1 MFANPSEGDYT
12 LPDNSD
18 AILKGSFQN
27 FDMTSFGVVSA
38 HLKAIARVPRM
49 SVPVSMVESI
59 DSQVKN
65 WLGLSIKNLETLGER
80 SATGMDSER
89 GVYVVTADA
98 NGPLRDFIQANDVI
112 LQINEYPVADLT
124 AMGAALEKVREEQR
138 IKVVVFRGQ
147 KEQNVWMDGNLVE
160 HWTLE

>member
-1 MFANPSEGDYT
+1 
-12 LPDNSD
+12 
-18 AILKGSFQN
+18 
-27 FDMTSFGVVSA
+27 
-38 HLKAIARVPRM
+38 
-49 SVPVSMVESI
+49 
-59 DSQVKN
+59 
-65 WLGLSIKNLETLGER
+65 
-80 SATGMDSER
+80 MDSER

-112 LQINEYPVADLT
+112 LQINEYPVADLE

-147 KEQNVWMDGNLVE
+147 KEQTIWMDGNLVE